1 MTPAT
6 GSAII
11 GVVQLVFTLALLP
24 TLFNARAQVP
34 RATSAITAAG
44 LWLIAWVYLAL
55 AMHSAAGAAA
65 AAAAVWTFV
74 FVFRPVRR

>member
-6 GSAII
+6 GSIII

-24 TLFNARAQVP
+24 TVFSAQAQVP
-34 RATSAITAAG
+34 RATSLITATG

-55 AMHSAAGAAA
+55 AMLSAAGAATA
-65 AAAAVWTFV
+65 AAAAWTFV
-74 FVFRPVRR
+74 FLFRPVRT